1 MKKILIFDD
10 EVDILEIAEL
20 ILKDEYEIH
29 TKSVL
34 DDPVAV
40 GKELKPDL
48 ILLDLYIPT
57 IGGSKAIQLLREN
70 PETKDIKI
78 ILFSAS
84 NDLPEI
90 SANFGADGYFT
101 KPFKVKQLKNFIRQQ
116 LQDETAKK

>member
-40 GKELKPDL
+40 GKALKPDL
-48 ILLDLYIPT
+48 ILLDLYIPP

-70 PETKDIKI
+70 PETRDIKI

-90 SANFGADGYFT
+90 SANFGADGYLT
-101 KPFKVKQLKNFIRQQ
+101 KPFKVKQLKNFLKEQ